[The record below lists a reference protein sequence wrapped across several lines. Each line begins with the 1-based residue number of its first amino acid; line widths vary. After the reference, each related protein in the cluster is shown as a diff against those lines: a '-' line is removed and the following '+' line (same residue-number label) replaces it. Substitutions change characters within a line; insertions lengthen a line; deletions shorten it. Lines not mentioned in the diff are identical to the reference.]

1 MQSLF
6 PLDRAS
12 ENKNSGKK
20 SFTWPT
26 TTLEFFIFLNK
37 NFVPCFEISTFR
49 ENNTIG
55 VEAAIVLQFDQKPGS
70 SSIVLVGHTQRG
82 RRMIFVIW
90 LLLHGLC
97 SLDSKEFR
105 EVLLLV

>member
-1 MQSLF
+1 MKK
-6 PLDRAS
+6 
-12 ENKNSGKK
+12 KNSGKK

-26 TTLEFFIFLNK
+26 TTLEFFILFLNK
-37 NFVPCFEISTFR
+37 KFVPFFEISTFR

-90 LLLHGLC
+90 LLLLLLLLLLHGLC
-97 SLDSKEFR
+97 SLDSKEFTS
-105 EVLLLV
+105 VVVGGV

>member
-1 MQSLF
+1 LFLSLKF
-6 PLDRAS
+6 QH
-12 ENKNSGKK
+12 
-20 SFTWPT
+20 
-26 TTLEFFIFLNK
+26 
-37 NFVPCFEISTFR
+37 FR

-90 LLLHGLC
+90 LLLLLLLLHGLC
-97 SLDSKEFR
+97 SLDSKEFTS
-105 EVLLLV
+105 VVVGGV